1 VIAETIIALLRYRHA
16 GEIFVTE
23 LRGGAGGRATD
34 NSYIDAY
41 ALHPY
46 PSKQNCRV
54 AYEVKVSRSDF
65 LKDIKQPHKHRA
77 ALVHSNEF
85 YFVAPEGLLKAEEMP
100 LFAGLREVFTDNH
113 GSPYLASPT
122 LQAPWRDTNPPS
134 WRFVASLC
142 RNIERDGKLARLD
155 AMAAR

>member
-1 VIAETIIALLRYRHA
+1 MTAETITALLRKRHA
-16 GEIFVTE
+16 GQIFVTE
-23 LRGGAGGRATD
+23 LRGGSGSRESD

-65 LKDIKQPHKHRA
+65 LRDVKQPHKHRA

-85 YFVAPEGLLKAEEMP
+85 YFVAPVGMLAAVEMP
-100 LFAGLREVFTDNH
+100 LFAGLLEVKTIEFGTH
-113 GSPYLASPT
+113 KGEKYLGHPT
-122 LQAPWRDTNPPS
+122 LVAPWRDTNPPS

-142 RNIERDGKLARLD
+142 RSVARQK
-155 AMAAR
+155 AKTP